1 MAEKITELL
10 GSIVEN
16 DYLLVAILAAIP
28 VTEIKGAIL
37 YAAVA
42 KCDMLLAF
50 LCAFGS
56 SALFSFAVVPIF
68 PLFLRLAERSDGVR
82 RMGALLT
89 DRLER
94 KASRIIETAGVPGVG
109 RYKSRLLLGLYAFV
123 AVPLP
128 FTGIWAGALLAAIMR
143 LDYKSSLFALVC
155 GNFTAGGIVLTL
167 ALLAG
172 DRAPYILTIFLY
184 VALFILIVTLI
195 RTLGRK
201 LSEKAKEINK

>member
-1 MAEKITELL
+1 MGEKITELL
-10 GSIVEN
+10 GSVIEN
-16 DYLLVAILAAIP
+16 EYLLVAILAVIP

-42 KCDMLLAF
+42 KCEMIGASLA
-50 LCAFGS
+50 AFAS
-56 SALFSFAVVPIF
+56 SAVLTFAIVPLF
-68 PLFLRLAERSDGVR
+68 PLFLRLAEKSVAVR
-82 RMGALLT
+82 RVGAFLT

-94 KASRIIETAGVPGVG
+94 KAGRIIETAGVPGVG
-109 RYKSRLLLGLYAFV
+109 KYKSRLILGLYAFV

-143 LDYKSSLFALVC
+143 LDYKSSVFALVC

-172 DRAPYILTIFLY
+172 DKAPYILTIFLY
-184 VALFILIVTLI
+184 VALAFLIVMLI
-195 RTLGRK
+195 RALGRK
-201 LSEKAKEINK
+201 LMQREKQ